1 MDHISA
7 EGISVHFDPQGGV
20 IDDVEIKMGGVTLH
34 PMHRAPWLAAGEAL
48 PDHVAPV
55 ERKLAGDFFCAPF
68 GRSAADVPIHGPA
81 ANGTWRE
88 AGQEIADDGSTMA
101 RYELSEPVH
110 GARLVKEIT
119 LRPGQPIVYQ
129 RHVFDGGAG
138 HIPVAHHAMVRVP
151 GGAALSFSSKAYGRT
166 TNSPLE
172 SDPARGRSLLKYPQR
187 IETLAEVQR
196 ADGGMADA
204 SFYPFAA
211 RHEDFIALVEK
222 EGARIGWS
230 AALAAKDGFLFFA
243 VKDAA
248 ALPETLLWMSNGGRD
263 YAPWSGRHTEVL
275 GIEEAATSFHV
286 NGERDGGV
294 DGRRATGVQLREGA
308 QTVIRYAFG
317 AMPVPDGWTRIRDMK
332 VADGKLTLT
341 DVSADFRQL
350 SFDGGFFPICSERPY
365 A

>member
-7 EGISVHFDPQGGV
+7 EGISVRFDPNGGV
-20 IDDVEIKMGGVTLH
+20 IDDVEISFGGVTLH
-34 PMHRAPWLAAGEAL
+34 PMHRAPWVVSGEAL

-68 GRSAADVPIHGPA
+68 GRSAPDVPIHGPA
-81 ANGTWRE
+81 ANGIWRE
-88 AGQEIADDGSTMA
+88 VSKITAADGSVSF
-101 RYELSEPVH
+101 RYELSDSIL

-151 GGAALSFSSKAYGRT
+151 GGAALSFSPKAFGRT

-172 SDPARGRSLLKYPQR
+172 PDPTRGRSLLKYPQR
-187 IETLAEVQR
+187 IEMLSQVEL

-204 SFYPFAA
+204 THYPFAA
-211 RHEDFIALVEK
+211 RHEDFIALVEE
-222 EGARIGWS
+222 EGARLGWS
-230 AALAAKDGFLFFA
+230 AALAPKDGFLFFA

-263 YAPWSGRHTEVL
+263 YAPWSGRHTCVL

-286 NGERDGGV
+286 NGERAGGH
-294 DGRRATGVQLREGA
+294 DDKRATGVELRGDA
-308 QTVIRYAFG
+308 KTVIRFAFG
-317 AMPVPDGWTRIRDMK
+317 AIPAPEGWMHIADIELGSGEIILIEVSGAARRIK
-332 VADGKLTLT
+332 
-341 DVSADFRQL
+341 
-350 SFDGGFFPICSERPY
+350 FDSGFFS
-365 A
+365 

>member
-1 MDHISA
+1 MNHIST
-7 EGISVHFDPQGGV
+7 EGISVRFDPQGGV
-20 IDDVEIKMGGVTLH
+20 IDDVEINIDGVSLH
-34 PMHRAPWLAAGEAL
+34 PMHRAPWLVAGETL

-68 GRSAADVPIHGPA
+68 GRSAADVPIHGAA
-81 ANGTWRE
+81 ANGRWRE
-88 AGQEIADDGSTMA
+88 AGQDIAADGSTTA
-101 RYELSEPVH
+101 RYELGEAIL
-110 GARLVKEIT
+110 GAILVKEIT
-119 LRPGQPIVYQ
+119 VRPGQPIVYQ

-138 HIPVAHHAMVRVP
+138 HIPVAHHAMVHVP
-151 GGAALSFSSKAYGRT
+151 GGAALSFSPKAFGRT

-187 IETLAEVQR
+187 IESMAQVAL

-204 SFYPFAA
+204 TDYPFAQ
-211 RHEDFIALVEK
+211 RHEDFIALVEE

-243 VKDAA
+243 LKDAA

-294 DGRRATGVQLREGA
+294 DDTRATGVQLREGA
-308 QTVIRYAFG
+308 QIIIRYAFG
-317 AMPVPDGWTRIRDMK
+317 AISVPDGWTRIRDIK
-332 VADGKLTLT
+332 VADGTLTLV
-341 DVSADFRQL
+341 DVSADFRRL
-350 SFDGGFFPICSERPY
+350 SFDSGFF
-365 A
+365 ANLF